1 MTISNNYPTV
11 RPSLLLDFANA
22 KALDPRISFIRSTTG
37 TYYDGVTQALA
48 EQNLLTNS
56 NTITT
61 GANFTA
67 TQGTADPLGGTSAWN
82 VVETTSTTVY
92 GRPWINGQSYYPKT
106 GVTATLSVW
115 VKAGIG
121 SPRYIVLSSNI
132 YNNGEFCSFTFDPVA
147 GTFTSGVFQGSWV
160 SSPSATATVLQTSGS
175 WYRIGFTFTPA
186 STQPLGIWIGMSN
199 VSRTTSTN
207 AAGQQNYTGDGTSNI
222 YVYGAV
228 FEERATPISYQPN
241 YQTTTTRPISNYIPQ
256 LLTAAINQPRFDFD
270 PVTGL
275 SMGLLIERSQTN
287 VITYSQ
293 DFTQSIYTK
302 TNITAANAQNIAPDG
317 TLSANTLTETT
328 ATGYHQFSLTQI
340 TYSQSFFFKPNGRNF
355 VSFSSTSN
363 PTANNYQIFNLSTGA
378 LGAGAGF
385 RTDVPPQ
392 IYAVGNGW
400 YRCFVVNQS
409 ATLYVSFSNDGTTW
423 SYTGDGYSGVYVWG
437 AQSDQQGSLHSY
449 IPTNGAAVTCSYDVA
464 MMTGTNFSSWFNNG
478 QGTFYAE
485 QYNQGGYF
493 DAFAYI
499 LSVDD
504 GVNSLSNTIQLKK
517 GTPASPYIVGTI
529 TNSTTSVY
537 SQTLLTAGNFV
548 PSYSQSDP
556 ASTIVKVALSYSN
569 TSTSG
574 KANSAT
580 ALTTTPTAIPPAL
593 NRLSIGN
600 AAGNTLIGQGNSVLY
615 GWMKKLVYYPVQ
627 TTVAQI
633 TGLTS
638 S

>member
-11 RPSLLLDFANA
+11 HPSLLLDFANS
-22 KALDPRISFIRSTTG
+22 KALDPRISFIRSTTA

-48 EQNLLTNS
+48 EQNLLLQSNS
-56 NTITT
+56 FSTSPWAAT
-61 GANFTA
+61 TA
-67 TQGTADPLGGTSAWN
+67 TLAGSVSDPFGGTTAFSMTATAGN
-82 VVETTSTTVY
+82 ATLY
-92 GRPWINGQSYYPKT
+92 QSYTAT
-106 GVTATLSVW
+106 GLVQSFSIYIQRVTGTGTINITANGATGLTAQTISGTWTRYTVTATPS
-115 VKAGIG
+115 AGAVSIG
-121 SPRYIVLSSNI
+121 IQLV
-132 YNNGEFCSFTFDPVA
+132 
-147 GTFTSGVFQGSWV
+147 TSGDAV
-160 SSPSATATVLQTSGS
+160 
-175 WYRIGFTFTPA
+175 
-186 STQPLGIWIGMSN
+186 
-199 VSRTTSTN
+199 
-207 AAGQQNYTGDGTSNI
+207 NI
-222 YVYGAV
+222 YGAV
-228 FEERATPISYQPN
+228 LEERATPIPYQPN
-241 YQTTTTRPISNYIPQ
+241 YQTTTTAPISNYIPK

-275 SMGLLIERSQTN
+275 SKGLLIERGFTN

-317 TLSANTLTETT
+317 TLNANTLTETT

-400 YRCFVVNQS
+400 YRCFVVNQT

-449 IPTNGAAVTCSYDVA
+449 IPTNGVTVTSGSDTVT
-464 MMTGTNFSSWFNNG
+464 MTGTNFSSWFNNG

-485 QYNQGGYF
+485 QYNQGGFF
-493 DAFAYI
+493 DSFANI
-499 LSVDD
+499 LFVDD
-504 GVNSLSNTIQLKK
+504 GVNSFTNTLQLKK
-517 GTPASPYIVGTI
+517 GAPSSPYIVAAI

-537 SQTLLTAGNFV
+537 SQTLLTTGAFV

-580 ALTTTPTAIPPAL
+580 ALTTTPTAIPPTMS
-593 NRLSIGN
+593 RLSIGN
-600 AAGNTLIGQGNSVLY
+600 AAGNNLFGNGYAPLY
-615 GWMKKLVYYPVQ
+615 GWMKKLAYYPVQ